1 MAEIKLT
8 AAQQAVVDNE
18 GGALLVSAAAGSG
31 KTKVLVDRLL
41 RKVLDPVRP
50 RNIDDFLVITYTKA
64 AAAELRLKIAQA
76 LSQRLALEPENR
88 HLQRQLHRIYLAEIS
103 TVHAFCG
110 NLLRTYAH
118 RLDLPAD
125 FRVAEEA
132 ESRAILARVL
142 DQDAGGCLYRRRPG
156 LPRHGRRLRL
166 RPGRP
171 AAARG
176 RDHGPGRAALPPGP
190 GGLAGGDGGDPGP
203 LPLCRRR
210 RDALGGLPLRRV
222 PGLSP
227 AAAGEAGRRPP
238 GDGGLSQDPEGSGA
252 GL

>member
-142 DQDAGGCLYRRRPG
+142 DRALEDAYTAADPDFLAMADVFGYGRDD
-156 LPRHGRRLRL
+156 RRLPEAVTMVLGAR
-166 RPGRP
+166 RGRP
-171 AAARG
+171 
-176 RDHGPGRAALPPGP
+176 D
-190 GGLAGGDGGDPGP
+190 
-203 LPLCRRR
+203 
-210 RDALGGLPLRRV
+210 
-222 PGLSP
+222 P
-227 AAAGEAGRRPP
+227 AACQA
-238 GDGGLSQDPEGSGA
+238 
-252 GL
+252 